1 MKHTPGPWE
10 VIQPDKNHPSRAM
23 VAACNGG
30 VDIYNVPL
38 TEETKANARLIAA
51 SPDLLAACKDALAGA
66 REKHEASA
74 RAADYHNNSDCCA
87 GGNYMSP
94 DPLPP
99 WAGAMQAA
107 IAKAEPTQEAEY

>member
-1 MKHTPGPWE
+1 MKHTPRLRGF
-10 VIQPDKNHPSRAM
+10 VRLLSLRAEEQEQERQ
-23 VAACNGG
+23 AADC
-30 VDIYNVPL
+30 L
-38 TEETKANARLIAA
+38 LNAA
-51 SPDLLAACKDALAGA
+51 PDLLAACKDALAGA

-99 WAGAMQAA
+99 WVEKMQAA
-107 IAKAEPTQEAEY
+107 IAKAESGQTQGAG